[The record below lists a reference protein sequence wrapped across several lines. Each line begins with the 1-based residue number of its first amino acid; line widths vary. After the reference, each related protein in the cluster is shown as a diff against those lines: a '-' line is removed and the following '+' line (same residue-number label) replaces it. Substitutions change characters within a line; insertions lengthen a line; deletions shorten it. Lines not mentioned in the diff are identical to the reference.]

1 MGNKVNHLW
10 QTFHHRL
17 RGFILQRVQNP
28 SDADDILQ
36 EVFLR
41 IHLRISTLRDSD
53 RIVSW
58 MFQITR
64 NAVIDYYRSPV
75 RQREIIAGDAVDL
88 ELNAPNPQ
96 TEEFLLEGES
106 PNFNRELSACLKPM
120 LQELPESY
128 REALDLVEIHGLSQR
143 VAAENLGLSL
153 SGAKSRVQ
161 RGRQKLKALLLECCQ
176 VQLDAGGNVLDYKM
190 KETKCSSEEMLKT
203 SCC

>member
-1 MGNKVNHLW
+1 MANEVNYLW

-41 IHLRISTLRDSD
+41 IYLRLSTLRDSD

-64 NAVIDYYRSPV
+64 NVVIDYYRSPV
-75 RQREIIAGDAVDL
+75 RQREMNAGDRVDL
-88 ELNAPNPQ
+88 DLNGLNPQ
-96 TEEFLLEGES
+96 IEEFLLECEP
-106 PNFNRELSACLKPM
+106 PNFNREFSACLKPM

-128 REALDLVEIHGLSQR
+128 REALDLVEIHGQSQR
-143 VAAENLGLSL
+143 VAAKNLGLSL

-176 VQLDAGGNVLDYKM
+176 VQLDARGNVLAYKM
-190 KETKCSSEEMLKT
+190 QETKCGSEKILKT